1 MSIYLYLFFSLPNS
15 YQSVL
20 SINNRVHIKYATIL
34 LFIIHECSFN
44 IGKEHSIQSYVYYAS
59 ESDVKC
65 ISSYTLYRFQA
76 KYYYA
81 SESEVNCISSY
92 TFYRFQA
99 KYYKYY
105 CASESDVNCTS
116 YTLYIFQAK
125 YYCASESDVNCTSYI
140 LYKSQAK
147 YYCARKLTYSVHCAV
162 RSTGCRVRK
171 INFYSPPVFTVA
183 CTKSTKAIIL
193 CYS

>member
-1 MSIYLYLFFSLPNS
+1 MNIPLNTMSIYLYLFFSLPNS

-116 YTLYIFQAK
+116 Y
-125 YYCASESDVNCTSYI
+125 I